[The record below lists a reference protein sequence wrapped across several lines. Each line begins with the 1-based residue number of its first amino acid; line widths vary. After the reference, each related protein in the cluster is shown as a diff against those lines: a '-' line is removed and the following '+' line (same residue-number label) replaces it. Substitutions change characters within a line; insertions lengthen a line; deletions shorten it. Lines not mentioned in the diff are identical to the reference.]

1 MFIQDYTTMVAAH
14 EVGDVKKT
22 GNAERG
28 GVLFEVMNMKSDP
41 KIWPHDQMYC
51 MYEMS
56 YGQQQLFN
64 FLELACSD
72 KPVHSLA
79 QGIHG
84 GRYFLGV
91 ACTDKKICDFDGA
104 SPIPHTSSVF
114 KDLYFTPAKTA
125 KEIFFL
131 Q

>member
-1 MFIQDYTTMVAAH
+1 MKEAM

-22 GNAERG
+22 GTAERG
-28 GVLFEVMNMKSDP
+28 GVLFEVMNWKSDP

-51 MYEMS
+51 MFEMS
-56 YGQQQLFN
+56 FGEQQIFN

-72 KPVHSLA
+72 KAIHSLA

-84 GRYFLGV
+84 GRYFLGIS
-91 ACTDKKICDFDGA
+91 CTDPKICDFNEA
-104 SPIPHTSSVF
+104 SPIPHHKIF
-114 KDLYFTPAKTA
+114 DYTPAKTA